1 MIDLKLLREN
11 KELYAKG
18 FAKKGAAVDIE
29 QVLKSD
35 EEYRALLLEVE
46 DFRAE
51 KNKVSKL
58 IPTLDSDERQSKIEE
73 MKTLGAKLDDSEGR
87 LNKLF
92 VQLKDLTLAIPNPAH
107 ESVPEGKDD
116 ADNEVIKTVG
126 EPTKFDFTPKDHL
139 ELGSLLDVIDME
151 TAAKVSG
158 ARFYYLKN
166 ELVQLEFALINWL
179 IQKFVNK
186 GFTPVTT
193 PMLVKEEM
201 MVATGFFP
209 ADRNEIYTVNQKTDD
224 NPDGDD
230 LYLVGTSEV
239 PLAGLHMFKAVPA
252 EELPKRYV
260 GISSCFRREAGSYGK
275 DTKGILRVHQF
286 DKMEMFSFCHPE
298 KSEDEHTFLLS
309 IEEEILQEL
318 KLPYRV
324 VNICGGDLGAPAVK
338 KFDCEVWIPT
348 QEKYRELTSCSNT
361 TDFQARRGG
370 IRYKDSEGT
379 HLLHTLNG
387 TAMASTRTL
396 IAIMENNQQADGSV
410 AIPEV
415 LWPFMG
421 GVNAI
426 SPKGK
431 E

>member
-1 MIDLKLLREN
+1 MIDLKHLRDN
-11 KELYAKG
+11 QELYKKG
-18 FAKKGAAVDIE
+18 FAKKRVKADIP
-29 QVLKSD
+29 QVLKLD

-46 DFRAE
+46 DYRSE

-58 IPTLDSDERQSKIEE
+58 IPTLGADARQGKIDE
-73 MKTLGAKLDDSEGR
+73 MKILGGKLDDAESR

-92 VQLKDLTLAIPNPAH
+92 VQLKEETAGLPNLPH

-116 ADNEVIKTVG
+116 ADNEVVRTVG
-126 EPTKFDFTPKDHL
+126 EPTKFDFKPKDHL
-139 ELGSLLDVIDME
+139 ELGSLLDLIDME

-166 ELVQLEFALINWL
+166 EAVQLEFALINWL
-179 IQKFVNK
+179 LQKYVAK

-201 MVATGFFP
+201 MYVTGFFP
-209 ADRNEIYTVNQKTDD
+209 ADRNEIYTVNPKTEDD
-224 NPDGDD
+224 PDGDD

-239 PLAGLHMFKAVPA
+239 PMAGLHMFKPVAA
-252 EELPKRYV
+252 EELPKRYI
-260 GISSCFRREAGSYGK
+260 GFSSCFRREAGSYGK

-298 KSEDEHTFLLS
+298 KSWEEQEFLLS

-318 KLPYRV
+318 GLPYQV
-324 VNICGGDLGAPAVK
+324 VNICGGDLGAPAAR

-370 IRYKDSEGT
+370 IRYKDSDGT

-396 IAIMENNQQADGSV
+396 IAILENNQRADGSV

-415 LWPFMG
+415 LWPFIG
-421 GVNAI
+421 GVKEI
-426 SPKGK
+426 RPKD
-431 E
+431 